1 MTAKVKPLTRRQTER
16 HRSSIQTSALLTR
29 LKKHAMG
36 TLMSPKGEPVDM
48 SSTQIRAAEI
58 LLSKAL
64 PNLTATEVTNVEDT
78 QDRTSLDEQLKT
90 LLANLSKEE
99 REILQGITSVPI
111 EHHTVQ

>member
-1 MTAKVKPLTRRQTER
+1 
-16 HRSSIQTSALLTR
+16 
-29 LKKHAMG
+29 MG

-78 QDRTSLDEQLKT
+78 QDRTSLDEQVKT

-99 REILQGITSVPI
+99 REILQLSLIHI
-111 EHHTVQ
+111 

>member
-1 MTAKVKPLTRRQTER
+1 
-16 HRSSIQTSALLTR
+16 
-29 LKKHAMG
+29 
-36 TLMSPKGEPVDM
+36 MSPKGEPVDM

-78 QDRTSLDEQLKT
+78 QDRTSLDEQVKT

-99 REILQGITSVPI
+99 REILQGITSAPV